1 MEGNKY
7 TVVEG
12 LDELPPLSDLV
23 VAVALSG
30 GKKDKYTVKWALE
43 KFVPEQQMHFK
54 LIHVRPKISRIPTP
68 MGNYIPISGVRDDVA
83 AAYRKDI
90 ESQVNEKLLPYKK
103 ICSQKKVRVEIEQIE
118 SDDVVSAI
126 SEEIRQH
133 MINKLV
139 IGVSSRPFFSRAQ
152 TLSSKI
158 SGGCPSFCT
167 VYAVSKGKL
176 ASLRP
181 SDSKSIRS
189 TRDDGSDASCFTRN
203 SSSSQTSFPIATNRV
218 VVFSESTKR
227 SSSMSSMSQIR
238 SSSLPVQ
245 RFQTSNKTSLR
256 KRIPSSGVT
265 HSISSSLAAVDER
278 NDFSDGSDINEVS
291 SQISSCRSSTLGT
304 PPLDQASTSEAS
316 AENQANINFELEKL
330 RIELRHVRGMYAM
343 AQGEAIEASRKLNE
357 LHKRHLDE
365 ENTLKQV
372 SLKEEELTKLARQE
386 KERYE
391 AAKREADY
399 ANERAEREAAE
410 RKLAEV
416 RASRETREKENLENA
431 LMGSFYQY
439 RKFTWE
445 EIISA
450 TSTFSENL
458 KLGNGA
464 YGTVYKGIFHHIT
477 AAVKILH
484 AKEASRTKQFLREL
498 EILSQIRH
506 PHLLILLGACPDHAC
521 LVYEFMENGNLED
534 RLLKKNNT
542 PPLLWFDRYRIAW
555 EVASALVFLHN
566 SKPNAIIHRDL
577 KPANILLD
585 HNYVSK
591 IGDVGLSEIVNEDSF
606 SMSMNYKDTTLV
618 GTLGYFDPEY
628 QRTGQVSPKS
638 DVYALGIVILQL
650 LTAKPAKG
658 LAHIVE
664 VAMEKDCFIEVLDQ
678 VAGAWPI
685 EETEHLARMALKCT
699 ELKGSDR
706 PDLHD
711 QVLPAL
717 EKLKEVVERA
727 RKLALPCGPPP
738 PNHFICPILKEIMTD
753 PCVAAD
759 GYTYE
764 RMAIEAWLE
773 KKNTSPKTNL
783 PFPNKSLTPN
793 YTLLSAIME
802 WKSGKYQIY
811 SHITR

>member
-1 MEGNKY
+1 MEGKKFN
-7 TVVEG
+7 VVEG
-12 LDELPPLSDLV
+12 LDRLPSLSDSV

-30 GKKDKYTVKWALE
+30 GRKDKYTVKWALE

-68 MGNYIPISGVRDDVA
+68 MGNYIPISGVRGDVA

-90 ESQVNEKLLPYKK
+90 ESQVNAKLLPHKK
-103 ICSQKKVRVEIEQIE
+103 LCTEIEQIE

-126 SEEIRQH
+126 SSEIRQH
-133 MINKLV
+133 MIDKLV

-152 TLSSKI
+152 ILSSKI

-176 ASLRP
+176 SSVRP
-181 SDSKSIRS
+181 SDSKSIKIM
-189 TRDDGSDASCFTRN
+189 RDDGSNASCFTRD
-203 SSSSQTSFPIATNRV
+203 SLSSQT
-218 VVFSESTKR
+218 ESTDQ
-227 SSSMSSMSQIR
+227 SSSAGSMSQLR

-245 RFQTSNKTSLR
+245 RFQTLNKTSLHN
-256 KRIPSSGVT
+256 RILSSGIM
-265 HSISSSLAAVDER
+265 HSMNSSLTAVDER
-278 NDFSDGSDINEVS
+278 DDFAYGSDINEVS
-291 SQISSCRSSTLGT
+291 SQISSGKSSMVGT
-304 PPLDQASTSEAS
+304 PSWDQASTSETS

-343 AQGEAIEASRKLNE
+343 AQGESIEASRKLNE
-357 LHKRHLDE
+357 LHERHLDE
-365 ENTLKQV
+365 ENSLKRV

-391 AAKREADY
+391 AAKREA
-399 ANERAEREAAE
+399 AFVNECAEREAAE
-410 RKLAEV
+410 RKVAEV
-416 RASRETREKENLENA
+416 RASREAKEKENLENA

-439 RKFTWE
+439 RRFTWE
-445 EIISA
+445 EVTSA
-450 TSTFSENL
+450 TSSFSDNL

-464 YGTVYKGIFHHIT
+464 YGSVYKGSFHHIT

-484 AKEASRTKQFLREL
+484 AKEASRTKQFLQEL

-566 SKPNAIIHRDL
+566 SKPNAIVHCDL

-591 IGDVGLSEIVNEDSF
+591 IGDVGLAAMIIEDSF
-606 SMSMNYKDTTLV
+606 SMSLNYKDTALV
-618 GTLGYFDPEY
+618 GTLGYIDPEY

-664 VAMEKDCFIEVLDQ
+664 VAMDKDRFIEILDQ
-678 VAGAWPI
+678 AAGVWPI
-685 EETEHLARMALKCT
+685 EETKNLARTALKCT
-699 ELKGSDR
+699 ELKGRDR

-717 EKLKEVVERA
+717 EELKEVAERA
-727 RKLALPCGPPP
+727 RESALPSGTPP
-738 PNHFICPILKEIMTD
+738 PNHFICPILKGIMTD

-764 RMAIEAWLE
+764 RVAIEMWLE
-773 KKNTSPKTNL
+773 KKNTSPKTHLSL
-783 PFPNKSLTPN
+783 PHKSLTPN

-802 WKSGKYQIY
+802 WKSGK
-811 SHITR
+811 H

>member
-1 MEGNKY
+1 M
-7 TVVEG
+7 
-12 LDELPPLSDLV
+12 DELPPLSDSV
-23 VAVALSG
+23 VAVGLSG
-30 GKKDKYTVKWALE
+30 SRKDKYNVKWALE

-54 LIHVRPKISRIPTP
+54 LVHVRPKISRIPTP
-68 MGNYIPISGVRDDVA
+68 MGNYIPISGVREDVA

-103 ICSQKKVRVEIEQIE
+103 MCSQKKVHVEIEQIE

-126 SEEIRQH
+126 SVEIRKH

-158 SGGCPSFCT
+158 SGGCPPFCT

-176 ASLRP
+176 SSLRP
-181 SDSKSIRS
+181 SDSKSMRS
-189 TRDDGSDASCFTRN
+189 MRDDGSNASCFTRD
-203 SSSSQTSFPIATNRV
+203 SSTSQT
-218 VVFSESTKR
+218 ESTGR
-227 SSSMSSMSQIR
+227 SSSMGSMSQIR
-238 SSSLPVQ
+238 SSSPPVQ
-245 RFQTSNKTSLR
+245 RFQTSNKASLQ
-256 KRIPSSGVT
+256 KRMPSSGLT
-265 HSISSSLAAVDER
+265 HSINSSLAAVDER
-278 NDFSDGSDINEVS
+278 NDFADGSEINEAS
-291 SQISSCRSSTLGT
+291 SQISSRRSSTIGT
-304 PPLDQASTSEAS
+304 PPWGRASISEAS
-316 AENQANINFELEKL
+316 AENQAINNFEIEKL
-330 RIELRHVRGMYAM
+330 RMELRHVRGMYAV
-343 AQGEAIEASRKLNE
+343 AQGEAIEASRKLNK
-357 LHKRHLDE
+357 LQKWHSDE
-365 ENTLKQV
+365 ENTLEQV
-372 SLKEEELTKLARQE
+372 RLKEEQLTQSARQE

-391 AAKREADY
+391 AAKREADF

-410 RKLAEV
+410 RKLAEGK
-416 RASRETREKENLENA
+416 ASREAREKENLKNA
-431 LMGSFYQY
+431 LMGSFYRY

-450 TSTFSENL
+450 TSTFSDNL

-464 YGTVYKGIFHHIT
+464 YGTVYKGSFHHIT

-484 AKEASRTKQFLREL
+484 AKEASMTKQFLQEL

-521 LVYEFMENGNLED
+521 LVYEYMENGNLED

-555 EVASALVFLHN
+555 EVASALVFLHK

-591 IGDVGLSEIVNEDSF
+591 IGDVGLSAIVDEYSF
-606 SMSMNYKDTTLV
+606 TMSLKYKDTNLV
-618 GTLGYFDPEY
+618 GTLGYIDPEY
-628 QRTGQVSPKS
+628 QRSGQVSPKS

-658 LAHIVE
+658 LVHIVE
-664 VAMEKDCFIEVLDQ
+664 VAMEKDRFIEVLDE

-685 EETEHLARMALKCT
+685 EETEQLARMALKCT
-699 ELKGSDR
+699 ELKGRDR

-727 RKLALPCGPPP
+727 RELELPCGLPP

-764 RMAIEAWLE
+764 RMAIESWLE

-802 WKSGKYQIY
+802 WKSDK
-811 SHITR
+811 

>member
-1 MEGNKY
+1 M
-7 TVVEG
+7 
-12 LDELPPLSDLV
+12 DELPPLSDSV

-30 GKKDKYTVKWALE
+30 GRKDKYTVKWALE

-54 LIHVRPKISRIPTP
+54 LVHVRPKISRIPTP
-68 MGNYIPISGVRDDVA
+68 MGNYIPISGVRDDIA

-90 ESQVNEKLLPYKK
+90 ESQVNEKLLPHKK
-103 ICSQKKVRVEIEQIE
+103 ICSQKKVHAEIEQIE

-158 SGGCPSFCT
+158 SGSCPPFCT

-176 ASLRP
+176 SSLRP

-189 TRDDGSDASCFTRN
+189 MRDDGSGASCFTRN
-203 SSSSQTSFPIATNRV
+203 YSSSQT
-218 VVFSESTKR
+218 ESTDQ
-227 SSSMSSMSQIR
+227 SSSMGSISQIR

-245 RFQTSNKTSLR
+245 RFQTSNKASLQ
-256 KRIPSSGVT
+256 KRIPSSGIT

-278 NDFSDGSDINEVS
+278 NDFANGSDINEVS
-291 SQISSCRSSTLGT
+291 GQISSRRSSTVGT
-304 PPLDQASTSEAS
+304 PPWDRASTSEAS
-316 AENQANINFELEKL
+316 AENQADINFEMEKL

-343 AQGEAIEASRKLNE
+343 AQGEAIEASRKLNK
-357 LHKRHLDE
+357 LHKRHSDE

-372 SLKEEELTKLARQE
+372 SLKEEELTKLARRE

-391 AAKREADY
+391 AAKREADF
-399 ANERAEREAAE
+399 ANECAEREAAE
-410 RKLAEV
+410 RKLADV
-416 RASRETREKENLENA
+416 RASRVAREKENLENA
-431 LMGSFYQY
+431 LMGSFNQY

-450 TSTFSENL
+450 TSTFSDNL

-464 YGTVYKGIFHHIT
+464 YGTVYKGSFHHIT

-484 AKEASRTKQFLREL
+484 AKEASRTKQFLQEL

-542 PPLLWFDRYRIAW
+542 PPLLWFERYRIAW
-555 EVASALVFLHN
+555 EVASALFFLHN
-566 SKPNAIIHRDL
+566 AKPNAIIHRDL

-591 IGDVGLSEIVNEDSF
+591 IGDVGLSAIVNEYSF
-606 SMSMNYKDTTLV
+606 SMSLKYKDTNLV
-618 GTLGYFDPEY
+618 GTLGYVDPEY

-650 LTAKPAKG
+650 LTAKPAIG

-664 VAMEKDCFIEVLDQ
+664 VAMEKDRFIEVLDQ

-685 EETEHLARMALKCT
+685 EETEQLAQMALKCT
-699 ELKGSDR
+699 ELKGRDR

-727 RKLALPCGPPP
+727 RELALPSGLPP

-773 KKNTSPKTNL
+773 KKNTSPKTNS
-783 PFPNKSLTPN
+783 PFPNKNLTPN

-802 WKSGKYQIY
+802 WKSGKW
-811 SHITR
+811 

>member
-1 MEGNKY
+1 MEGKNY
-7 TVVEG
+7 NVVDG
-12 LDELPPLSDLV
+12 LDELPPLSDSV

-30 GKKDKYTVKWALE
+30 GRKDKYTVKWALE
-43 KFVPEQQMHFK
+43 KFVPEQQVHFK
-54 LIHVRPKISRIPTP
+54 LVHVRPKISRIPTP
-68 MGNYIPISGVRDDVA
+68 MGNYIPISGVRDDIA

-90 ESQVNEKLLPYKK
+90 ESQVNEKLLPHKK
-103 ICSQKKVRVEIEQIE
+103 ICSQKKVHAEIEQIE

-126 SEEIRQH
+126 SAEIRQH

-158 SGGCPSFCT
+158 SGGCPPFCT

-176 ASLRP
+176 SSLRP

-189 TRDDGSDASCFTRN
+189 MRDDGSDASCFTRN
-203 SSSSQTSFPIATNRV
+203 SSSSQTELTD
-218 VVFSESTKR
+218 R
-227 SSSMSSMSQIR
+227 SSSIGSVSQIR

-245 RFQTSNKTSLR
+245 RFQTSNKASLQ

-265 HSISSSLAAVDER
+265 HSICSSLAAVDER
-278 NDFSDGSDINEVS
+278 NDFADGLDINEVS
-291 SQISSCRSSTLGT
+291 GEISSRRSSTVGT
-304 PPLDQASTSEAS
+304 PPWDRASTSEAS
-316 AENQANINFELEKL
+316 AENQANINFEMEKL

-357 LHKRHLDE
+357 LHKRHSDE

-372 SLKEEELTKLARQE
+372 SLKEEELTKLARRE

-391 AAKREADY
+391 AAKREADF
-399 ANERAEREAAE
+399 ANECAEREAAE

-416 RASRETREKENLENA
+416 RASREAREKENLENA
-431 LMGSFYQY
+431 LMGSFNQY

-450 TSTFSENL
+450 TSTFSDNL

-464 YGTVYKGIFHHIT
+464 YGTVYKGSFHHIT

-484 AKEASRTKQFLREL
+484 AKEASRTKQFLQEL

-555 EVASALVFLHN
+555 EVASALFFLHN

-591 IGDVGLSEIVNEDSF
+591 IGDVGLSEIVNEYSF
-606 SMSMNYKDTTLV
+606 SMSLKYKDTNLV
-618 GTLGYFDPEY
+618 GTLGYVDPEY

-650 LTAKPAKG
+650 LTAKPAIG

-664 VAMEKDCFIEVLDQ
+664 VAMEKDRFIEVLDQ

-685 EETEHLARMALKCT
+685 EETEQLARMALKCT
-699 ELKGSDR
+699 ELKGRDR

-727 RKLALPCGPPP
+727 REPCRLPP

-802 WKSGKYQIY
+802 WKSGK
-811 SHITR
+811 